1 MHATDAA
8 AIRKQTRLYVGVFAA
23 LMVLTIVTV
32 AVSQLSYLHQRPAVA
47 ITVALFIAAVKG
59 SLVAAYFM
67 HLISERKAIYSVL
80 ILTVVFFIVLMALP
94 SLNQWNQR
102 MIP

>member
-8 AIRKQTRLYVGVFAA
+8 AIRKQTKLYVGVFAA

-67 HLISERKAIYSVL
+67 HLISERKAIYSIL

-94 SLNQWNQR
+94 SISQWNQR